1 MGRVVVVGSLNMDLI
16 VSSPRIPVVGETILG
31 NGFRTAPGGKG
42 ANQAV
47 AAARLGAQVGM
58 VGCLGVDSFAADLK
72 NSLEESGV
80 DLTHVRRDAQTS
92 SGVALITVDEAGQNS
107 IVVVPGSN
115 YSLNAQDVQNAE
127 ALFMGAEVLLLQLEI
142 PLEAVQRAAELAR
155 AHGVKVVLNPAPAR
169 PLPVE
174 LLKQVDFLV
183 PNETESELLTGMPVK
198 SLDDASA
205 AARKLQE
212 LGAAAVIL
220 TLGAK
225 GALLAD
231 KDGERL
237 FPAFPVKAV
246 DTTAAGDAF
255 LGGLAAA
262 FSEGRTLDEAVRW
275 GNAAGALAATRIG
288 AQPSLPQRTD
298 LEKLLNEWT
307 NVSKL
312 GGD

>member
-31 NGFRTAPGGKG
+31 NVFRTAPGGKG

-58 VGCLGVDSFAADLK
+58 VGCLGVDSFAADLQD
-72 NSLEESGV
+72 SLEESGV
-80 DLTHVRRDAQTS
+80 DLTHVRRDLQTS

-107 IVVVPGSN
+107 IVVVPGAN
-115 YSLNAQDVQNAE
+115 YALNAQDVQNAE
-127 ALFMGAEVLLLQLEI
+127 ALFKGAQVLLLQLEI
-142 PLEAVQRAAELAR
+142 PLDAVQRAAELAR

-169 PLPVE
+169 PLPAE
-174 LLKQVDFLV
+174 LLEKVDLLV
-183 PNETESELLTGMPVK
+183 PNETESELLTEMPVK
-198 SLDDASA
+198 SQADASA

-212 LGAAAVIL
+212 MGAAAVIL
-220 TLGAK
+220 TLGEK

-262 FSEGRTLDEAVRW
+262 LSEGKMLDEAVRW
-275 GNAAGALAATRIG
+275 GNAAGALAATRMG
-288 AQPSLPQRTD
+288 AQPSLPQRAD
-298 LEKLLNEWT
+298 LEKLLNR
-307 NVSKL
+307 
-312 GGD
+312 